1 MGMNVKTFVAGRS
14 RVNGARKKNSSP
26 RNAFRSFVSCIPAF
40 AAEIWSGEFDVLGC
54 GICPLKRNLRLL
66 LVGLMIVADVA
77 PLLAAELAEAD
88 PAYYHTG
95 ELAGSLRTAEPLPL
109 YDVDPQH
116 LWNRLFAAISIRH
129 SLLPSKRGGTPI
141 ARIEGGDSID
151 FLAWPGTTYWDE
163 PELIARLEGLLDQF
177 LQEHSEQIAA
187 DPVRRVFLQRDLWAV
202 FDYLISQNISR
213 RGDLETRQRRSRLC
227 GQLAKVIQLLAL
239 PAETL
244 AQLPNNY
251 QLALDSGHFTDSHQ
265 FDPKREYLPPRLLT
279 ADDEWQ
285 ELDFYQPRVTQDIE
299 RRFVFLHTRAFR
311 GRSYFRMFYR
321 FPGGR
326 LQLEQYLQ
334 QLEAT
339 GIDWKASGQHG
350 SIMLKPDAPQIPE
363 GTEVALLQFLIALDP
378 SMKPVPTSLVES
390 VRVNT
395 FKTVDGGRDP
405 NTNTGLGFN
414 ATKYTLKRR
423 LAFAGMKQGGLQRE
437 PDDLPVYRI
446 IFESENA
453 IDWGPRGRF
462 FELSAECRSCHSGSG
477 RSGVFAIPSLINSGG
492 IDSGAQLGVVHTL
505 AVGQPSP
512 HPARTVKW
520 KTADETY
527 RRLVEFVEN

>member
-1 MGMNVKTFVAGRS
+1 MNR
-14 RVNGARKKNSSP
+14 
-26 RNAFRSFVSCIPAF
+26 
-40 AAEIWSGEFDVLGC
+40 D
-54 GICPLKRNLRLL
+54 LRLL
-66 LVGLMIVADVA
+66 LAWLTVVLGTR
-77 PLLAAELAEAD
+77 PLIAAELDALD
-88 PAYYHTG
+88 PAYHHTG
-95 ELAGSLRTAEPLPL
+95 ELAGSLRTADPLPL
-109 YDVDPQH
+109 YDADPQH
-116 LWNRLFAAISIRH
+116 VWNRLFAAISIRH

-163 PELIARLEGLLDQF
+163 PETVARLVGLLDQF
-177 LQEHSEQIAA
+177 QQERAERMTT
-187 DPVRRVFLQRDLWAV
+187 DPIRRVMLQRDLWAV
-202 FDYLISQNISR
+202 FDSLVSQNISR
-213 RGDLETRQRRSRLC
+213 RGDVETRQRRARLC
-227 GQLAKVIQLLAL
+227 GRLAKVIQSLAL
-239 PAETL
+239 PVETL

-251 QLALDSGHFTDSHQ
+251 QLALESGHFTDTHQ
-265 FDPKREYLPPRLLT
+265 FDPQREYLPSRLLT
-279 ADDEWQ
+279 EDDEWQ
-285 ELDFYQPRVTQDIE
+285 ELDFYQPKVTQDIE

-311 GRSYFRMFYR
+311 GRSYFRVFYR

-326 LQLEQYLQ
+326 SQLEKYLQ
-334 QLEAT
+334 EVEAT

-350 SIMLKPDAPQIPE
+350 SIMLKPDAPQVPE

-378 SMKPVPTSLVES
+378 NMKPVPTPLVES
-390 VRVNT
+390 VRVNM

-405 NTNTGLGFN
+405 STNTGLGFN

-423 LAFAGMKQGGLQRE
+423 LAFAGMKHGGLQRE

-462 FELSAECRSCHSGSG
+462 FELAAECRSCHSGSG

-492 IDSGAQLGVVHTL
+492 IDSGAQLGVVHPL